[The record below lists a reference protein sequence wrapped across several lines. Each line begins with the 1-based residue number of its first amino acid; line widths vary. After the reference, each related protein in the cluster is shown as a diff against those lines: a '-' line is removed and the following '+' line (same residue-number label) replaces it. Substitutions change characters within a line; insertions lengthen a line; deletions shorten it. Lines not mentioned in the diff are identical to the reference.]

1 MMREVVEAIAREL
14 VDEPD
19 RVSVTEVEGQEC
31 VIFELRTAPTN
42 VGQVIGKKGHLAE
55 AIRSILKAVGM
66 KEGRRYTLE
75 ILER

>member
-1 MMREVVEAIAREL
+1 MRQLVEAIARAL

-19 RVSVTEVEGQEC
+19 RVSVMEIEGQEC
-31 VIFELRTAPTN
+31 VILELRTAPSN
-42 VGQVIGKKGHLAE
+42 IGQVIGKKGHLAE
-55 AIRSILKAVGM
+55 AMRTLLKAIGM